1 MKIIYNCLM
10 LLTIIVSCNKTE
22 QKPNNRELIKEI
34 DAIKSYKTVYELKT
48 DSVGKVIDTVK
59 INYTKK
65 NKQNKEVYKE
75 HKVFMNGS
83 FSTFKKY
90 YRESGNLFYSSLK
103 SPEYGILSIDEFWE
117 SDGNFE
123 KGMSISYRD
132 NIPKDTVKINYNII
146 YKNGS
151 KFKTIITS
159 EVNNE
164 IVNKTESYYND
175 KEKVIKDILLTPN
188 NDTTQ
193 VTEYKYKSMLLK
205 IKSIYNY
212 DDNTAIHL
220 SYDEKGFPLSEN
232 IFGYLNDSLMELRKS
247 NYVTDQDG
255 NILKKNQ
262 ITYYPDLKREYFVF
276 KSED

>member
-164 IVNKTESYYND
+164 IVNKTESYYNN
-175 KEKVIKDILLTPN
+175 KEKVIKDILLTLN
-188 NDTTQ
+188 NDTIQ

-212 DDNTAIHL
+212 DDNTVIKL
-220 SYDEKGFPLSEN
+220 SYDDKGFPLSEN

-262 ITYYPDLKREYFVF
+262 ITYYPDLKKEYFVF
-276 KSED
+276 KFED